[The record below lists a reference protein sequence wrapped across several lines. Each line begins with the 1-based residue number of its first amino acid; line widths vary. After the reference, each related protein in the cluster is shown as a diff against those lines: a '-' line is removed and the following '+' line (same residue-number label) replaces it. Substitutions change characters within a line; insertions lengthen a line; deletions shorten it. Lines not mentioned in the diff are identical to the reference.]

1 MLEFTAQRDS
11 FLRIVLG
18 FCFLIFYPG
27 EKKMIDWNV
36 VLSSVLQAVLIAVLP
51 PVVVVGLVWLRA
63 QTAWLWAKV
72 REWNP
77 SVADILEEGAEFAV
91 KAAEQA
97 HIGKLVE
104 DRKAYAIEIAEK
116 WLELKGITVDLD
128 LLDAAIE
135 KAVIENFPKP
145 ALPTPTE

>member
-1 MLEFTAQRDS
+1 MVE
-11 FLRIVLG
+11 
-18 FCFLIFYPG
+18 
-27 EKKMIDWNV
+27 WNV
-36 VLSSVLQAVLIAVLP
+36 VLSNVLQAVLIVLLP
-51 PVVVVGLVWLRA
+51 PVVVFVLKWLQA
-63 QTAWLWAKV
+63 EAAFLWEKV
-72 REWNP
+72 RDWKP
-77 SVADILEEGAEFAV
+77 SVASLIEEAAAFAV

-104 DRKAYAIEIAEK
+104 DRKAYEIEIAEK

-145 ALPTPTE
+145 ALPTLTE